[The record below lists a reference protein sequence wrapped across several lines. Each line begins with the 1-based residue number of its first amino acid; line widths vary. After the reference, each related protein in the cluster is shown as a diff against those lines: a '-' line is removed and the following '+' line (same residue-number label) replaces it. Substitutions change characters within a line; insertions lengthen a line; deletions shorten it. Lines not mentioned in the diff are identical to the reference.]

1 MHRSLL
7 PAVFA
12 SEHITDPL
20 RKSSVSSVRNV
31 TMESEEEQQLI
42 EKNSRQYA
50 ALRADLSAALSA
62 FDRAQD
68 WADLIHDLLRVI
80 RILGK
85 HEGHIFLPEKSLLA
99 KRLAQCL
106 TSFLPSGVHLKA
118 LETYQTVF
126 KRIGPARLARDL
138 PLYAGGLFPLFS
150 HCSTTLKAPLLS
162 LYETYFIPLGPA
174 LCPVL
179 DGFILAILPGLEDE
193 GSEFYGRSLTLLE
206 NVGRAVADQ
215 GIFARA
221 LWRALLVSPPT
232 RFAAAHYL
240 RSKLSG
246 GDVELRAEM
255 VSDMTL
261 VAYAI
266 TAAVSDENALS
277 QRNVLDLL
285 MGELALNSA
294 FFECKDA
301 EEQGAAVSVMGGV
314 FGALIKREVSL
325 TKRVHAWLL
334 GGQDGR
340 AGEVFCSKYSKDLVL
355 HALDLEVNASLR
367 QLGGNV
373 KILTKPCRIVG
384 ALLDRD
390 EISDCLGHHFA
401 LRILKFGMKAL
412 AYGTGD
418 HDHDLRGLIADL
430 LQDIGSARVFGE
442 LERMLTADPER
453 RQEDF
458 ELLTFALSMFPN
470 QNEFVRREHLP
481 VLLREVV
488 NSVNVESTDLK
499 TLDKAVVFCSGA
511 VLAMGKASN
520 RSMSS
525 ELASHIKDTIASFA
539 SVFVG
544 WLAHAVEQAPVEV
557 GRAYRDVSVADE
569 YAAEMRMSAVYES
582 QKEFVSLAKGACA
595 FFKAV
600 ASSGF
605 ADRESL
611 RLALQSTAKCA
622 SSADVRISLAGAKAF
637 ADIAA
642 FMDRDELFAPES
654 TEQILRVIRRCWRQ
668 MHPSLQTATA
678 QSAQAFLSLQHRFP
692 EEAKVTVADGILS
705 SELSR
710 RLRNLERF
718 ACLWRL
724 AVEHRLLP
732 LPSDDGLFLMLDA
745 LTDEDWGPKMLARSW
760 LSDALEVDAASVLD
774 APLRLLL
781 TREARNVGRAH
792 DFKNVYDAPRALY
805 GFQILRGILESCPT
819 IMSSTHEGV
828 YIFSSSP
835 QVSKKDGKR
844 GRTGIRALA
853 SSAPSPRT
861 VQLLAQVFAIGQSL
875 QERTSSSSGQTIDEG
890 PVSLSL
896 LLPADTYVTTIGITC
911 LGYLRGNISP
921 EFDSR
926 SKIREATSDECAND
940 PGKSSR
946 MEDLE
951 WVLAGLGI
959 KSFRELHAGV
969 CAAAAECLATLFTA
983 IPVPSQLSATMSN
996 AFARPVLNLV
1006 RKHIANPD
1014 PVLELHFMDVMTFL
1028 ITADGPCY
1036 LSSIQGKDTFT
1047 KSDTGR
1053 IRLSFSEPQLQLGIA
1068 RAPETSSVAV
1078 QPGAIESLEQFV
1090 PWILDG
1096 VSRTCRTNN
1105 VDHTSGSQEV
1115 LGVRRRWIRFIETGM
1130 RYVGASL
1137 PIIAEG
1143 LLLVLCEYLKV
1154 QNEVSADERFTGD
1167 SEFSRVDETLV
1178 LLEGIG
1184 VVSSNLLWSFEHAL
1198 SSQELN
1204 DDASKPHGTLD
1215 PSGMIET
1222 APRPD
1227 VYSVQHG
1234 NQQDPRVRTSEN
1246 GYSGKSATSERPSN
1260 PVAATTSMIS
1270 AMNPLRM
1277 INDFVKDV
1285 LSGSGSDG
1293 TLRLYDPRR
1302 GAARLL
1308 FCILPGLVE
1317 NIAIVWGPSKEA
1329 QMVEGTRSKHHIA
1342 NEDALPPSRLS
1353 TELPRERRQAQR
1365 SAVLSVLEPIFE
1377 LRSMDVIAA
1386 VIALFTRELDEV
1398 GLTREAKA
1406 NDPSKMAV
1414 HMLHAMDYATPDVV
1428 VNGVK
1433 SIYEKAVHWGA
1444 GSVDA
1449 SEGRVQQAIRNKSL
1463 TAVKKLIAS
1472 GSTEKL
1478 IAEELKSI
1486 GQNAPAGQASTLPG
1500 GSTGL
1505 DLNQAG
1511 FPLNGSFVGH
1521 QSLFHWGDYFAH
1533 FSSASIETACL
1544 NFLDCFLGTCSDGDD
1559 VLSAWPTLNNIFR
1572 ESLASGRRKR
1582 NVPAVLRILGTYVS
1596 KHPSPFPDRRYKTE
1610 IMSRATMA
1618 IDSCGQIASGVAD
1631 LSKEEHNDN
1640 DDFKRRLSVSALRT
1654 LASNVPVVI
1663 DSAFLDERPQV
1674 LTSTTSSLSPAVM
1687 VLRKA
1692 AARAVA
1698 TRNATENRRRL
1709 RGSSSETN
1717 ASPDQVE
1724 TEACVAA
1731 TDLILNISSRDWGTK
1746 HVRREMLALLED
1758 PNFFYGKQGRVLEN
1772 MSAIV
1777 REVVA
1782 GGGAGF
1788 LFSSI
1793 CKSVSNGT
1801 PGLPSIFVGRDSET
1815 ALRARAIRRLAYC
1828 VFVSEPDFYS
1838 LQLPTIL
1845 ERIRDALRMAEP
1857 LLVVECM
1864 TCLRALLLRTGASS
1878 VSAFRASTLSELFR
1892 IALNPMEDLN
1902 ATLAALKFLDLIT
1915 LLSPPDY
1922 GYDTCFFFGEK
1933 DLLTKASKG
1942 THKPFEPLVRTIVS
1956 LWEEED
1962 KCLEKIF
1969 HPPFR
1974 LKPGFTVFCGQTSVD
1989 VDNNFLGRYASALAV
2004 RNSLPKMKASPV
2016 ETAAICG
2023 EFELEFLM

>member
-1 MHRSLL
+1 
-7 PAVFA
+7 
-12 SEHITDPL
+12 
-20 RKSSVSSVRNV
+20 
-31 TMESEEEQQLI
+31 MESDEEQQLI
-42 EKNSRQYA
+42 EKNSRQYD

-85 HEGHIFLPEKSLLA
+85 HEGHTFLPEKTLLA

-126 KRIGPARLARDL
+126 KRIGSARLARDL

-162 LYETYFIPLGPA
+162 LYEMYFLPLGPA

-179 DGFILAILPGLEDE
+179 DGFILAILPGLDDE
-193 GSEFYGRSLTLLE
+193 GSEFYGRSFALLE
-206 NVGRAVADQ
+206 EVGKAVGDK

-246 GDVELRAEM
+246 GDVKLRAEM

-266 TAAVSDENALS
+266 TAALADENALT

-294 FFECKDA
+294 FFECKDT
-301 EEQGAAVSVMGGV
+301 EERNAAVSVMGGV
-314 FGALIKREVSL
+314 FGALIKRDVSL

-334 GGQDGR
+334 GGQDSR
-340 AGEVFCSKYSKDLVL
+340 AGEMFCSKYSKDLVL
-355 HALDLEVNASLR
+355 HALDLEVDTSLHQHGR
-367 QLGGNV
+367 NV
-373 KILTKPCRIVG
+373 KTLTKPCRIVG

-401 LRILKFGMKAL
+401 LRILRFGMKACG
-412 AYGTGD
+412 YGADGEG
-418 HDHDLRGLIADL
+418 HDLRGLIADL

-442 LERMLTADPER
+442 LERMLATDPGR

-470 QNEFVRREHLP
+470 QNETVRREHLP

-488 NSVNVESTDLK
+488 NSVNVEATDLK
-499 TLDKAVVFCSGA
+499 TLDKAVVFCGGA
-511 VLAMGKASN
+511 VLAMGKSSN
-520 RSMSS
+520 GNMIS
-525 ELASHIKDTIASFA
+525 ELASHIKDTIAAFA

-544 WLAHAVEQAPVEV
+544 WLAHGVEQAPVEV
-557 GRAYRDVSVADE
+557 GRAYRDVSVAEE

-595 FFKAV
+595 FFISV

-605 ADRESL
+605 GDSESI

-622 SSADVRISLAGAKAF
+622 GSADVRISLAGAKAF
-637 ADIAA
+637 AEIAA
-642 FMDRDELFAPES
+642 FMDRDELFAPGS
-654 TEQILRVIRRCWRQ
+654 REQILRVVRRCWRQ

-692 EEAKVTVADGILS
+692 EEAKVTIADGILS
-705 SELSR
+705 SDLSR

-732 LPSDDGLFLMLDA
+732 LPADDGLFLMLDA

-760 LSDALEVDAASVLD
+760 LSDALEVDASSVLD

-781 TREARNVGRAH
+781 TSEARNVGPCH
-792 DFKNVYDAPRALY
+792 DFGEVYDAPRALY
-805 GFQILRGILESCPT
+805 GFQVLRGILESCPT

-828 YIFSSSP
+828 HVFSPSP

-853 SSAPSPRT
+853 SCAPSPRT
-861 VQLLAQVFAIGQSL
+861 VQILAQVFAVPESMKEKRFRGVR
-875 QERTSSSSGQTIDEG
+875 QESDEG
-890 PVSLSL
+890 PVALSS
-896 LLPADTYVTTIGITC
+896 LLPADTYVTAIGITC
-911 LGYLRGNISP
+911 LGYLRGSIPSK
-921 EFDSR
+921 FDSKSR
-926 SKIREATSDECAND
+926 TPASSNDETAND
-940 PGKSSR
+940 VDKSFIS
-946 MEDLE
+946 EDIE

-959 KSFRELHAGV
+959 KSFKELHAGV

-996 AFARPVLNLV
+996 EFAGPVLNLV

-1036 LSSIQGKDTFT
+1036 LSSIHGKDAFT

-1053 IRLSFSEPQLQLGIA
+1053 IRLSFSEPQLQFGVT
-1068 RAPETSSVAV
+1068 RPPEASSAAV
-1078 QPGAIESLEQFV
+1078 QPGAIESLEHFV

-1096 VSRTCRTNN
+1096 ISRTCRTNTA
-1105 VDHTSGSQEV
+1105 DHTSGSQEV

-1130 RYVGASL
+1130 RYIGASL
-1137 PIIAEG
+1137 PTIAEG
-1143 LLLVLCEYLKV
+1143 LLLILSEYLKV
-1154 QNEVSADERFTGD
+1154 QNEVATDERFAGD

-1184 VVSSNLLWSFEHAL
+1184 VVSSNVLWSFEHAL
-1198 SSQELN
+1198 SSRDLN
-1204 DDASKPHGTLD
+1204 DDLSSKSQTLD
-1215 PSGMIET
+1215 PSGMTESVT
-1222 APRPD
+1222 RRD
-1227 VYSVQHG
+1227 VHSMPHG
-1234 NQQDPRVRTSEN
+1234 SDQEARVRTSEN
-1246 GYSGKSATSERPSN
+1246 GYSQTEKNAMRDHPSN
-1260 PVAATTSMIS
+1260 SVTTTSSMMS
-1270 AMNPLRM
+1270 AINPLRM

-1293 TLRLYDPRR
+1293 VLRLYDPRR
-1302 GAARLL
+1302 SAARVL
-1308 FCILPGLVE
+1308 FCILPNLIGS
-1317 NIAIVWGPSKEA
+1317 IAIVWGPSKEA
-1329 QMVEGTRSKHHIA
+1329 QLIEGIRSKHHIT
-1342 NEDALPPSRLS
+1342 NDDALPPSRLS

-1365 SAVLSVLEPIFE
+1365 SAVLSLLEPVFE

-1386 VIALFTRELDEV
+1386 VIALFTKDVDDLSLAPKSKKD
-1398 GLTREAKA
+1398 
-1406 NDPSKMAV
+1406 DPTCMAV
-1414 HMLHAMDYATPDVV
+1414 HMLHALDYATPEVV
-1428 VNGVK
+1428 ANGVK
-1433 SIYEKAVHWGA
+1433 VIYEKAVHWENGA
-1444 GSVDA
+1444 VDA
-1449 SEGRVQQAIRNKSL
+1449 SEGRIQHTIRNKAAA
-1463 TAVKKLIAS
+1463 TIQKLVTNGAK
-1472 GSTEKL
+1472 EVL
-1478 IAEELKSI
+1478 LPEELGSI
-1486 GQNAPAGQASTLPG
+1486 GQNAPAGQASTIPG
-1500 GSTGL
+1500 GSVGL
-1505 DLNQAG
+1505 DLNQAQ
-1511 FPLNGSFVGH
+1511 FPFNGSFVGH
-1521 QSLFHWGDYFAH
+1521 QSLFHWGDYFAQ
-1533 FSSASIETACL
+1533 FPSASIETACL
-1544 NFLDCFLGTCSDGDD
+1544 DFLDYFMGTCSDGDD
-1559 VLSAWPTLNNIFR
+1559 VISAWPILNNIFK

-1582 NVPAVLRILGTYVS
+1582 NIPLVVSVLGTYVS
-1596 KHPSPFPDRRYKTE
+1596 KHPMPFPDKRHKAE
-1610 IMSRATMA
+1610 IMSRASTA
-1618 IDSCGQIASGVAD
+1618 IDLSAQIASGVAD
-1631 LSKEEHNDN
+1631 LSKEEHCDS
-1640 DDFKRRLSVSALRT
+1640 DEYKRKLSVVALRT
-1654 LASNVPVVI
+1654 LASNVPVLI
-1663 DSAFLDERPQV
+1663 DSAFLDEKPQV
-1674 LTSTTSSLSPAVM
+1674 LSATSSSLSPAAM
-1687 VLRKA
+1687 LLRKA
-1692 AARAVA
+1692 AARAFA
-1698 TRNATENRRRL
+1698 TRNAAENRRRL
-1709 RGSSSETN
+1709 RGGGSGTITTQ
-1717 ASPDQVE
+1717 DQIE

-1731 TDLILNISSRDWGTK
+1731 TELILNISGRDWGTK
-1746 HVRREMLALLED
+1746 FVRREVLVLLED
-1758 PNFFYGKQGRVLEN
+1758 PNFFHGKHGRVLEN
-1772 MSAIV
+1772 MSAII

-1782 GGGAGF
+1782 SGGSAF

-1793 CKSVSNGT
+1793 CKSISNGT

-1828 VFVSEPDFYS
+1828 VFASEPDFYS
-1838 LQLPTIL
+1838 PQLPTIL

-1864 TCLRALLLRTGASS
+1864 MCLRALLLKTGPSS

-1892 IALNPMEDLN
+1892 ITSNPTEDLN
-1902 ATLAALKFLDLIT
+1902 STLAALKFLDLIT

-1922 GYDTCFFFGEK
+1922 GYDTCFFFGEHN
-1933 DLLTKASKG
+1933 LSAMASKG
-1942 THKPFEPLVRTIVS
+1942 TYKPFEPLATNVLS
-1956 LWEEED
+1956 LWKED
-1962 KCLEKIF
+1962 DKGFDRIF
-1969 HPPFR
+1969 EPPFR
-1974 LKPGFTVFCGQTSVD
+1974 LKPGSTVFCGQTSVD
-1989 VDNNFLGRYASALAV
+1989 LDTPFLGRYASALAA

-2016 ETAAICG
+2016 ETATICR

>member
-1 MHRSLL
+1 
-7 PAVFA
+7 
-12 SEHITDPL
+12 
-20 RKSSVSSVRNV
+20 
-31 TMESEEEQQLI
+31 
-42 EKNSRQYA
+42 
-50 ALRADLSAALSA
+50 
-62 FDRAQD
+62 
-68 WADLIHDLLRVI
+68 
-80 RILGK
+80 
-85 HEGHIFLPEKSLLA
+85 
-99 KRLAQCL
+99 
-106 TSFLPSGVHLKA
+106 
-118 LETYQTVF
+118 
-126 KRIGPARLARDL
+126 
-138 PLYAGGLFPLFS
+138 
-150 HCSTTLKAPLLS
+150 
-162 LYETYFIPLGPA
+162 
-174 LCPVL
+174 
-179 DGFILAILPGLEDE
+179 
-193 GSEFYGRSLTLLE
+193 
-206 NVGRAVADQ
+206 
-215 GIFARA
+215 
-221 LWRALLVSPPT
+221 
-232 RFAAAHYL
+232 
-240 RSKLSG
+240 
-246 GDVELRAEM
+246 M

-266 TAAVSDENALS
+266 TAALSDDNALS

-294 FFECKDA
+294 FFECKDP
-301 EEQGAAVSVMGGV
+301 EEQSAAVSIMRGV
-314 FGALIKREVSL
+314 FGALIKREMSL
-325 TKRVHAWLL
+325 TKRVHSWLL

-340 AGEVFCSKYSKDLVL
+340 TGEVFCSKYSKDLVL
-355 HALDLEVNASLR
+355 QALDLEVDKSL
-367 QLGGNV
+367 QQDGGNL
-373 KILTKPCRIVG
+373 KLLTKPCRIVG

-401 LRILKFGMKAL
+401 LRILRFGMKAL
-412 AYGTGD
+412 GQGEGD

-430 LQDIGSARVFGE
+430 LQDIGSARVFQE
-442 LERMLTADPER
+442 LERMLTADPKR

-470 QNEFVRREHLP
+470 QNEVVRREHLP

-488 NSVNVESTDLK
+488 NSVDVESTDLK
-499 TLDKAVVFCSGA
+499 TLDKAVVFCSCA
-511 VLAMGKASN
+511 VLAIGKSGN
-520 RSMSS
+520 RNMNKK
-525 ELASHIKDTIASFA
+525 LALHIKETIAAFA

-582 QKEFVSLAKGACA
+582 QKEYVSLAKGACA
-595 FFKAV
+595 FFMAV

-605 ADRESL
+605 ADNESI

-637 ADIAA
+637 PEIAG
-642 FMDRDELFAPES
+642 FMDQDELVAPGS
-654 TEQILRVIRRCWRQ
+654 KEQVLRVIRRCWRQ

-705 SELSR
+705 SDLSR

-732 LPSDDGLFLMLDA
+732 LPADDGLFLMLDA

-760 LSDALEVDAASVLD
+760 LSDALEVDASSVLD

-781 TREARNVGRAH
+781 TLEARNVGISHA
-792 DFKNVYDAPRALY
+792 FKDVYDAPRALY
-805 GFQILRGILESCPT
+805 GFQVLRGILESCPT

-853 SSAPSPRT
+853 SCAPSPRT
-861 VQLLAQVFAIGQSL
+861 VQLLAQVFAVEDSMR
-875 QERTSSSSGQTIDEG
+875 ETSANSTSQKFDEG
-890 PVSLSL
+890 AVSLSF

-911 LGYLRGNISP
+911 LGYLRGSISS
-921 EFDSR
+921 EFDSKSS
-926 SKIREATSDECAND
+926 SKQESNVTTVDD
-940 PGKSSR
+940 PGASSR
-946 MEDLE
+946 AEDLE

-959 KSFRELHAGV
+959 KSFGELHAGV

-1006 RKHIANPD
+1006 RRHISNPD

-1028 ITADGPCY
+1028 ITADGPCF
-1036 LSSIQGKDTFT
+1036 LSSIHGKDAFT

-1053 IRLSFSEPQLQLGIA
+1053 IRLSFSEPQLQMGVS
-1068 RAPETSSVAV
+1068 RPSESSPVPF
-1078 QPGAIESLEQFV
+1078 QPGATESLEHFV
-1090 PWILDG
+1090 PWVLDG
-1096 VSRTCRTNN
+1096 VLRTCRTNN
-1105 VDHTSGSQEV
+1105 ADHTSGSQEV

-1137 PIIAEG
+1137 PTIAEG
-1143 LLLVLCEYLKV
+1143 LFLILCEYLKV
-1154 QNEVSADERFTGD
+1154 QNEVSADERFACD

-1184 VVSSNLLWSFEHAL
+1184 VVSSNVLWSFEHAL
-1198 SSQELN
+1198 SKNDLN
-1204 DDASKPHGTLD
+1204 DDLSKSEALDSSRTGEPVPH
-1215 PSGMIET
+1215 PE
-1222 APRPD
+1222 
-1227 VYSVQHG
+1227 VYSVHHG
-1234 NQQDPRVRTSEN
+1234 IERQSRDIALEN
-1246 GYSGKSATSERPSN
+1246 GYPNADKNGTSERASN

-1270 AMNPLRM
+1270 AINPLRM

-1293 TLRLYDPRR
+1293 ALRRYDPRR
-1302 GAARLL
+1302 GAARVL
-1308 FCILPGLVE
+1308 FCILPSVIE
-1317 NIAIVWGPSKEA
+1317 NIAVVWGPSKEA
-1329 QMVEGTRSKHHIA
+1329 QIVEGTRSRHHIS
-1342 NEDALPPSRLS
+1342 NEDNLPPSRLS

-1365 SAVLSVLEPIFE
+1365 SAVLSLLEPIFE

-1386 VIALFTRELDEV
+1386 IISLFTKELDAV
-1398 GLTREAKA
+1398 GLTEDSKSD
-1406 NDPSKMAV
+1406 DPARMAV
-1414 HMLHAMDYATPDVV
+1414 HMLHALDYATPDVV

-1433 SIYEKAVHWGA
+1433 LIYEKAVHWEPRA
-1444 GSVDA
+1444 TEA
-1449 SEGRVQQAIRNKSL
+1449 SEGRIQQAIRKKAMA
-1463 TAVKKLIAS
+1463 TVKKLIANS
-1472 GSTEKL
+1472 STGSVP
-1478 IAEELKSI
+1478 IEELKSI
-1486 GQNAPAGQASTLPG
+1486 GQNAPAGNASTLPG

-1511 FPLNGSFVGH
+1511 FPLNGNFVGH
-1521 QSLFHWGDYFAH
+1521 QELFHWGDYFAH

-1544 NFLDCFLGTCSDGDD
+1544 NFLNCFLETCSDGDD
-1559 VLSAWPTLNNIFR
+1559 VLSAWPILNNTLK
-1572 ESLASGRRKR
+1572 ESLASGRRKS
-1582 NVPAVLRILGTYVS
+1582 NIPTVMRILGTYVS
-1596 KHPSPFPDRRYKTE
+1596 KHPIPFPDRRYKTD
-1610 IMSRATMA
+1610 IMARASTA
-1618 IDSCGQIASGVAD
+1618 IDSCAQIASGVAD
-1631 LSKEEHNDN
+1631 LSREEHHGNDE
-1640 DDFKRRLSVSALRT
+1640 FKRRLSVFALRT
-1654 LASNVPVVI
+1654 LASNVPVLI

-1692 AARAVA
+1692 ASRAFA
-1698 TRNATENRRRL
+1698 TRNALENRRRL
-1709 RGSSSETN
+1709 RGSTSESTSSE
-1717 ASPDQVE
+1717 DHIE
-1724 TEACVAA
+1724 TEACIAA
-1731 TDLILNISSRDWGTK
+1731 TELILSISGRDWGTK
-1746 HVRREMLALLED
+1746 HVRREVLGLIED
-1758 PNFFYGKQGRVLEN
+1758 PNFFYGKHGRVLEN

-1782 GGGAGF
+1782 GGGAAY

-1838 LQLPTIL
+1838 PQLPTIL
-1845 ERIRDALRMAEP
+1845 EKIRDALRMAEP
-1857 LLVVECM
+1857 LLVVECIM
-1864 TCLRALLLRTGASS
+1864 CLRALLLRTGPSS

-1892 IALNPMEDLN
+1892 IAGSPMDDLN

-1933 DLLTKASKG
+1933 DLSITASKG
-1942 THKPFEPLVRTIVS
+1942 SYKPFEPLFSNIAA
-1956 LWEEED
+1956 LWKEED
-1962 KCLEKIF
+1962 KSRDRVF
-1969 HPPFR
+1969 QAPFR
-1974 LKPGFTVFCGQTSVD
+1974 LQPGFTVFCGQSALSVD
-1989 VDNNFLGRYASALAV
+1989 GTFLGRYANALAI
-2004 RNSLPKMKASPV
+2004 RNSLPKMKAAPV
-2016 ETAAICG
+2016 EMSAICR